1 MKAEKQ
7 PENIKTRAYNFSLKV
22 VELCNGFSK
31 SKLSTIIILKQLIR
45 AATSI
50 AANLIEAKAASSKKD
65 FVNFN
70 YHSLKS
76 ANETI
81 YWLDLLS
88 DSQPLQKQKITELRK
103 EADEISRILASC
115 ILKLKK

>member
-1 MKAEKQ
+1 MQ
-7 PENIKTRAYNFSLKV
+7 PENIKNRAYKFSLEVVKLSDNFSR
-22 VELCNGFSK
+22 

-50 AANLIEAKAASSKKD
+50 AANLIEAKATSSKKD
-65 FVNFN
+65 FINFN

-81 YWLDLLS
+81 YWLDLLA
-88 DSQPLQKQKITELRK
+88 DSQPSCKKEILKLRN
-103 EADEISRILASC
+103 EADEISKIIASC